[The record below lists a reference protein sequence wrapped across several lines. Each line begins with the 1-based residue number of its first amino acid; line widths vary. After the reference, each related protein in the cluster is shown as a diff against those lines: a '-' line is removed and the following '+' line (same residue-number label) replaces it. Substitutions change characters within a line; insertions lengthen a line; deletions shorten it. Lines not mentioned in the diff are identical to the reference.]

1 MRYFFCRS
9 ILKNPVLRCNKTF
22 FKPRPHISQ
31 SKKTSFMHNIQNVTK
46 DLIYVGASDRRL
58 ALFEN
63 VYPIPRGVS
72 YNSYLMADNATVL
85 FDTCDASLSG
95 QFFENVEAALNGRKL
110 DYVVVHH
117 MEPDHA
123 ATLQDLLLRHPEA
136 TVVTTAKAA
145 QMVEQFFGTKPEKLM
160 AVKEGDELSTGHH
173 RLHFVMA
180 PMVHWPEVMMTYDD
194 TDKILFS
201 ADAFGT
207 FGALS
212 GNIFADQMDFEHE
225 WLSDARRYY
234 INIVGKYGVQ
244 VQNVL
249 KKAATLD
256 IQMICPLHGPVWR
269 ENLGWFIGK
278 HDIWSKYEPEEKAV
292 VIIYG
297 SIYGHTEAA
306 ALRLGTLLSERGI
319 RGIKAYDASH
329 THASKLVA
337 ECFRASHIVLA
348 SSTYNNGIF
357 TPVEN
362 LLADLKAHAWQR
374 RTVALIEN
382 GSWAPQAGKVMRAEL
397 EQMKD
402 ITIVGDTI
410 TLKSAAQPS
419 QEEQLAALADEIVK
433 SI

>member
-1 MRYFFCRS
+1 MQ
-9 ILKNPVLRCNKTF
+9 NTQP
-22 FKPRPHISQ
+22 
-31 SKKTSFMHNIQNVTK
+31 IQQ

-63 VYPIPRGVS
+63 VYPVPRGVS
-72 YNSYLMADNATVL
+72 YNSYVMLDEKNVL
-85 FDTCDASLSG
+85 FDTCDSSVSG
-95 QFFENVEAALNGRKL
+95 QFFENVQAALEGRML

-123 ATLQDLLLRHPEA
+123 ATLMDILIPFPEA
-136 TVVTTAKAA
+136 TMVCTAKAA
-145 QMVEQFFGTKPEKLM
+145 QMIEQFFGYKPEKM
-160 AVKEGDELSTGHH
+160 QVVKEGDEIVTGRH
-173 RLHFVMA
+173 RLQFIMA
-180 PMVHWPEVMMTYDD
+180 PMVHWPEVMMTYDA
-194 TDKILFS
+194 TDKVLFS

-212 GNIFADQMDFEHE
+212 GNIFADEVDFERE
-225 WLSDARRYY
+225 WIDDARRYY
-234 INIVGKYGVQ
+234 TNIVGKYGMQ

-249 KKAATLD
+249 KKAAALD

-278 HDIWSKYEPEEKAV
+278 HDTWSRYEPEDRGV

-306 ALRLGTLLSERGI
+306 AMRLGTLLAQRGI
-319 RGIKAYDASH
+319 KNIKAYDASH
-329 THASKLVA
+329 THVSKLVA
-337 ECFRASHIVLA
+337 ECFRASHVVFA

-357 TPVEN
+357 TPMEN
-362 LLADLKAHAWQR
+362 LLLDLKAHAWQR

-382 GSWAPQAGKVMRAEL
+382 GSWAAQAAKLMRAEL

-402 ITIVGDTI
+402 IAIVGEPVS
-410 TLKSAAQPS
+410 LKSAATPA
-419 QEEQLAALADEIVK
+419 QEEQLAALADAIANSCK
-433 SI
+433 L

>member
-1 MRYFFCRS
+1 M
-9 ILKNPVLRCNKTF
+9 
-22 FKPRPHISQ
+22 Q
-31 SKKTSFMHNIQNVTK
+31 NIQSITK

-72 YNSYLMADNATVL
+72 YNSYVLLDEKTVL
-85 FDTCDASLSG
+85 FDTVDASVAQ
-95 QFFENVEAALNGRKL
+95 QFFENVEAALAGRKL

-123 ATLQDLLLRHPEA
+123 ATLMDLLLRHPEA

-145 QMVEQFFGTKPEKLM
+145 QMIGQFFPGAQPASM
-160 AVKEGDELSTGHH
+160 QAVKEGDTISTGTHT
-173 RLHFVMA
+173 LSFTMA
-180 PMVHWPEVMMTYDD
+180 PMVHWPEVMMTYD
-194 TDKILFS
+194 TTSKTLFS

-212 GNIFADQMDFEHE
+212 GNLFADEVNFEHE
-225 WLSDARRYY
+225 WLNDARRYY
-234 INIVGKYGVQ
+234 INIVGKYGMQ

-278 HDIWSKYEPEEKAV
+278 HDIWSKYEPEDRGV

-306 ALRLGTLLSERGI
+306 ALRLGTLLSERGVK
-319 RGIKAYDASH
+319 GIKAYDASH

-337 ECFRASHIVLA
+337 ECFRASHVVLA

-357 TPVEN
+357 TPMES
-362 LLADLKAHAWQR
+362 LLADLKAHAWQKR
-374 RTVALIEN
+374 AVALIEN
-382 GSWAPQAGKVMRAEL
+382 GSWAPQAAKLMRAEL

-402 ITIVGDTI
+402 IAIVGDPVS
-410 TLKSAAQPS
+410 LKSAATPA
-419 QEEQLAALADEIVK
+419 QEEQLAALADNIVATL
-433 SI
+433 

>member
-1 MRYFFCRS
+1 MQ
-9 ILKNPVLRCNKTF
+9 NTQP
-22 FKPRPHISQ
+22 
-31 SKKTSFMHNIQNVTK
+31 IQQ

-63 VYPIPRGVS
+63 VYPVPRGVS
-72 YNSYLMADNATVL
+72 YNSYLMVDDVTVL
-85 FDTCDASLSG
+85 FDTVDAG
-95 QFFENVEAALNGRKL
+95 VAQQFFENVEAALYGRKL

-123 ATLQDLLLRHPEA
+123 ATLMDLLLRHPEA

-145 QMVEQFFGTKPEKLM
+145 QMMQQFFGNQPANLM
-160 AVKEGDELSTGHH
+160 VVKEGDELLTEHH
-173 RLHFVMA
+173 HLVFTMA
-180 PMVHWPEVMMTYDD
+180 PMVHWPEVMMTYDS
-194 TDKILFS
+194 TSKTLFS

-212 GNIFADQMDFEHE
+212 GNFFADEVNFEHE
-225 WLSDARRYY
+225 WLNDARRYY
-234 INIVGKYGVQ
+234 INIVGKYGMQ

-249 KKAATLD
+249 KKAAALD

-278 HDIWSKYEPEEKAV
+278 HDTWSKYEPEDRGV

-306 ALRLGTLLSERGI
+306 ALRLGTLLAQRGVKN
-319 RGIKAYDASH
+319 IKAYDASH
-329 THASKLVA
+329 THVSKLVA
-337 ECFRASHIVLA
+337 ECFRASHVVLA
-348 SSTYNNGIF
+348 SSTYNNGLF
-357 TPVEN
+357 TPIES
-362 LLADLKAHAWQR
+362 LLADLKAHAWQK

-382 GSWAPQAGKVMRAEL
+382 GSWAAQAAKLMRAEL

-402 ITIVGDTI
+402 IAIVGDPVS
-410 TLKSAAQPS
+410 LKSAATPA
-419 QEEQLAALADEIVK
+419 QEEQLAALADAIANSCK
-433 SI
+433 L